1 MIKSLVTLYPATH
14 ITLVLWENGSMI
26 DLNTVI
32 PSDSGLTLKETLAIN
47 DRGQLAGDVAPTGC
61 LNYAAC
67 GHAYILI
74 PCDDKHPGECDDDS
88 MMEVTAPQSSAP
100 RVEFTDGEPR
110 QRMPSVHSIASATDA
125 AAVSRSRTTGGTAR
139 IDLALPNQ

>member
-1 MIKSLVTLYPATH
+1 
-14 ITLVLWENGSMI
+14 MI

-32 PSDSGLTLKETLAIN
+32 PGDSGLTLKETLAIN
-47 DRGQLAGDVAPTGC
+47 DRGQIAGDAAPTGC

-100 RVEFTDGEPR
+100 RVEYSPTVNQDNGIPISPLDRVRNMMR
-110 QRMPSVHSIASATDA
+110 QRFHVPGQPAAS
-125 AAVSRSRTTGGTAR
+125 RE
-139 IDLALPNQ
+139 